1 MTEIDIEK
9 ENKAIAQEYK
19 ELLQL
24 SNVVWRDK
32 NWSVR
37 LLMFL

>member
-19 ELLQL
+19 ELLQSVIKRCL
-24 SNVVWRDK
+24 KKTK
-32 NWSVR
+32 N
-37 LLMFL
+37 